1 MKKILICG
9 SINVDMTIGLD
20 HSPLPGETV
29 TANRLEYNSGGKG
42 ANQAC
47 AVGKLSALKPSFFAS
62 IGNDTFKDKI
72 FKQLDMCGVD
82 RSNINVIKN
91 VPTGIAVVSIDKN
104 GENSI
109 IVCPNANQYTNSKY
123 FHSLENNINEYSY
136 MILQNEIPLET
147 NLYLMRLASKAGV
160 KVIYNPAP
168 ALDNFPISCF
178 KYVDY
183 LTPNQTE
190 LSSLI
195 SKRGS
200 IAFKAHELLKL
211 GVKNVIVTL
220 GKNGSY
226 YTNID
231 ESFTVDGFKVNAVD
245 TVAAGD
251 TFNGA
256 LAVALNNNL
265 EIKEALKFAS
275 AASAL
280 TVTKKG
286 AISSI
291 PSLVEVEDFLK
302 QTNEVN

>member
-9 SINVDMTIGLD
+9 SVNVDMTIGLD

-29 TANRLEYNSGGKG
+29 TANSLVYNNGGKG

-47 AVGKLSALKPSFFAS
+47 AVGRFSKLKPDFFAS
-62 IGNDTFKDKI
+62 VGNDIFKDKI
-72 FKQLDMCGVD
+72 FKQLDACNVQ
-82 RSNINVIKN
+82 RSNINVVKN

-123 FHSLENNINEYSY
+123 FHNLENNINDYSY

-168 ALDNFPISCF
+168 ALENFPVSCF

-183 LTPNQTE
+183 LTPNETE
-190 LSSLI
+190 LSVLI
-195 SKRGS
+195 PKKGT

-220 GKNGSY
+220 GNNGAY
-226 YTNID
+226 YTNIE
-231 ESFTVDGFKVNAVD
+231 ESFQVPAFKVKVVD

-256 LAVALNNNL
+256 LAVALNDGL
-265 EIKEALKFAS
+265 EVREAIKFAS
-275 AASAL
+275 AASAIA
-280 TVTKKG
+280 VTRRG

-291 PSLVEVEDFLK
+291 PSLEEVKGFLNSNEEDK
-302 QTNEVN
+302 